1 MFIQKLN
8 NVLGK
13 KVVDILLIILG
24 AFFIALGF
32 NTLLFPN
39 RIVSG
44 GINGVT
50 IILFELFN
58 WQPGIIIFLVNLVL
72 LALCLVTLGKEVF
85 IKSILG
91 SLLLPLFV
99 SLLNGLPQVTNN
111 PLLAAIFGGICAG
124 VGIGLVFLGNGSTGG
139 TTLMAK
145 IIQKFVPLTLGILI
159 GICDGVIIL
168 SALFIFGI
176 EQVLYALIALFL
188 TSKVVDMIQTKPLT
202 KKNILIVSTK
212 YQEIQE
218 TLTTKLACDFLFVP
232 IEEKETKMI
241 LVSINKPDYTQLKS
255 LLLIEDPD
263 VFFVTVT
270 AEDMSVAIEKN

>member
-8 NVLGK
+8 NILGK

-99 SLLNGLPQVTNN
+99 SLLNGLPQATNN

-145 IIQKFVPLTLGILI
+145 IIQKFVPLTLGVLI

-202 KKNILIVSTK
+202 KRNILIVSTK

-241 LVSINKPDYTQLKS
+241 LVSINKTDYTQLKS

-270 AEDMSVAIEKN
+270 AEDMSVALEKN

>member
-145 IIQKFVPLTLGILI
+145 IIQKFVPLTLGVLI

-202 KKNILIVSTK
+202 KRNILIVSTK

-270 AEDMSVAIEKN
+270 AEDMSVALEKN

>member
-145 IIQKFVPLTLGILI
+145 IIQKFVPLTLGVLI

-218 TLTTKLACDFLFVP
+218 TLTTKLVCDFLFVP

-241 LVSINKPDYTQLKS
+241 LVSINKTDYTQLKS

-270 AEDMSVAIEKN
+270 AEDMSVALEKN